1 MVAVG
6 DQLCRC
12 AAAQVTAAAQ
22 PGQRI
27 IAIFKIYL
35 LKGLSRNKLDES
47 SGNSQVTPSRPPPN
61 TGEEC
66 LAPPLYSGEVGR
78 G

>member
-47 SGNSQVTPSRPPPN
+47 SANSQVTPSRPPPN
-61 TGEEC
+61 TGEE
-66 LAPPLYSGEVGR
+66 LDTPLLYSGEVGR